1 MLKFNLR
8 RRVIVWLTISIMAT
22 IVIVTT
28 GLSKLEGLPVV
39 AIANYGPHA
48 SLQELI
54 DGVKE
59 QLQNEVKFKEAD
71 VNFEQTLIIQMLYKL
86 KANKP
91 KVMVTMGT
99 PITQAAKNL
108 IKDIPIVFA
117 AVTDPV
123 DAGLI
128 TERNKP
134 HTNLTGVSD
143 SQDLKIF
150 MAFVKTLMPD
160 AKSIGLLYA
169 TSETNDATLV
179 KMMQTAAELYDM
191 EVVAVPVE
199 QSRDI
204 PLRMQLL
211 NGTVDLIYVG
221 VSGTIA
227 PSLPT
232 IVAEADRMQ
241 IPIFSAHEEA
251 VLNNY
256 VVGSF
261 GVSYRKLG
269 NRVGDIIKLILQGE
283 DIKNIEV
290 VYPDLSDYQGFI
302 SKQRAAQFNINL
314 PDNLNNVTIVE

>member
-48 SLQELI
+48 SLKELI
-54 DGVKE
+54 GGVKE

-160 AKSIGLLYA
+160 AQSIGLLYA
-169 TSETNDATLV
+169 TSETNDTTLV
-179 KMMQTAAELYDM
+179 KMM
-191 EVVAVPVE
+191 
-199 QSRDI
+199 
-204 PLRMQLL
+204 
-211 NGTVDLIYVG
+211 
-221 VSGTIA
+221 
-227 PSLPT
+227 
-232 IVAEADRMQ
+232 
-241 IPIFSAHEEA
+241 
-251 VLNNY
+251 
-256 VVGSF
+256 
-261 GVSYRKLG
+261 
-269 NRVGDIIKLILQGE
+269 
-283 DIKNIEV
+283 
-290 VYPDLSDYQGFI
+290 
-302 SKQRAAQFNINL
+302 
-314 PDNLNNVTIVE
+314 